1 MKLAGY
7 ILPFILI
14 LTSLTIVAGGAVK
27 LPEPK
32 KVTLD
37 NGITVFLVEDHELPI
52 VNFNLLIPG
61 AGTAYEE
68 KSREGLADLTAYLM
82 LKGTK
87 AMTADQ
93 ISEELDFMGASLDG
107 GVGEEYSSLRGYC
120 LSEHLDKLIKI
131 ASDSLINPAFKEDE
145 FKQEIARRIDRIAT
159 IKDSPS
165 QAVQF
170 YFRKAYFGEHP
181 MGNLSVGTESS
192 LGAMNLDILKG
203 FYKKYYRPDTSLLAI
218 VGDFD
223 SKAIIKTLKNTIGKW
238 EKPAAPVPN
247 LDLPPLPK
255 IEGKRIIVIDKPDA
269 TQTYFVLGAPGFKRG
284 DSTNSSFQVVNTL
297 FGGRFT
303 SWMNTELRIK
313 RGLTYGARSNYT
325 MWKNG
330 GIVSAFSYTQNKNIE
345 LMLDITLDLLKKA
358 HGSGFDE
365 KEVESARNYIMGQF
379 PPTLETGSSKAR
391 SYVELSFYN
400 LGFDYN
406 NKVLDAIAKTMKTQT
421 DEAAA
426 KYLPQDNYVLVIL
439 GKLEQIRPLIAK
451 YGGYTEK
458 KISDPGF

>member
-1 MKLAGY
+1 MKITGY

-14 LTSLTIVAGGAVK
+14 MASLTVIAGSAVK

-32 KVTLD
+32 KITLD
-37 NGITVFLVEDHELPI
+37 NGMTVFLVEDHEVPI
-52 VNFNLLIPG
+52 VNFSLLIPG
-61 AGTAYEE
+61 AGTAYEDK
-68 KSREGLADLTAYLM
+68 KSEGIADLTAYLM

-87 AMTADQ
+87 TMTADQ
-93 ISEELDFMGASLDG
+93 IAEELDFMGASLDG
-107 GVGEEYSSLRGYC
+107 YVAEEYLTLRGNC
-120 LSEHLDKLIKI
+120 LSEHLEKLIKI
-131 ASDSLINPAFKEDE
+131 ASDSLSNPAFKEDE

-159 IKDSPS
+159 IKDSPG

-181 MGNLSVGTESS
+181 MGNLSVGNESS
-192 LGAMNLDILKG
+192 LVAMNLDILKG

-223 SKAIIKTLKNTIGKW
+223 SKTLMKTLKNTLGKW
-238 EKPAAPVPN
+238 DKPAIPASN

-255 IEGKRIIVIDKPDA
+255 IEGKKIIVIDKPDA
-269 TQTYFVLGAPGFKRG
+269 TQSYFVIGAPGFKRG
-284 DSTNSSFQVVNTL
+284 DSAIPTYQVVNTL

-330 GIVSAFSYTQNKNIE
+330 GIVSAYSFTQNKNIE

-358 HGSGFDE
+358 HTTGFEE

-379 PPTLETGSSKAR
+379 PPTLETGSAKAR
-391 SYVELSFYN
+391 SYVELSFYR

-406 NKVLDAIAKTMKTQT
+406 NAVLDTIAKATKNQT
-421 DEAAA
+421 DATAAQ
-426 KYLPQDNYVLVIL
+426 YLPQDNYILVIL
-439 GKLEQIRPLIAK
+439 GKMEEIKPLIAK
-451 YGGYTEK
+451 YGVYIEK